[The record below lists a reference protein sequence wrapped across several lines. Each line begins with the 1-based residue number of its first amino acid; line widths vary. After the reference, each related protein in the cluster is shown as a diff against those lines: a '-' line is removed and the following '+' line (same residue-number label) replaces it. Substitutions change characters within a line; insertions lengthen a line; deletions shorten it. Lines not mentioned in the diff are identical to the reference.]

1 MTFENLTLSISQI
14 PYASLIFSILGFAV
28 AKNDQIAT
36 IANWGPEYRVAVDIN
51 VQSSSSDVWGSI
63 IRFTATGGD
72 CCNLGDRVP
81 AIFYNSERGII
92 RISSQV
98 DENGDFY
105 PDYDI
110 NLGTW
115 YHIEIVQE
123 NNGGKV
129 RLDNRIELTLL
140 LLKVVAS
147 VAKKWQLGSMGL
159 DFKWGQKWQ

>member
-1 MTFENLTLSISQI
+1 MLHF
-14 PYASLIFSILGFAV
+14 PFSILGFAV

-51 VQSSSSDVWGSI
+51 VQSSSSDEWGSI
-63 IRFTATGGD
+63 IRFTATGEN
-72 CCNLGDRVP
+72 CCNHGDRVP
-81 AIFYNSERGII
+81 AIFYRSDQGMH
-92 RISSQV
+92 ISSSV
-98 DENGDFY
+98 NNEGNFKS
-105 PDYDI
+105 DYDI
-110 NLGTW
+110 NFGQW

-123 NNGGKV
+123 NNNGKV
-129 RLDNRIELTLL
+129 RLDNLIELTLL

>member
-1 MTFENLTLSISQI
+1 MLHF
-14 PYASLIFSILGFAV
+14 PFSILGFVV
-28 AKNDQIAT
+28 AKNDHIAT
-36 IANWGPEYRVAVDIN
+36 IANWGPEYKVAVDIN
-51 VQSSSSDVWGSI
+51 VRSSSSDEWGSI

-81 AIFYNSERGII
+81 ALFYNSERGII

-98 DENGDFY
+98 DKNGDFY

-147 VAKKWQLGSMGL
+147 VAKKWQLGSMGS
-159 DFKWGQKWQ
+159 DFKWGQSGSETIQIGGKKQL